1 MNLEVFEL
9 SVIKSCWDKKWK
21 IVCSRVVHRSTAIQQ
36 LLDYVLLGMS
46 IPSQG
51 SLDYKL
57 CRNLFLTH
65 SFTTAGPRQEQDFQD
80 LYLNLILYFKSTQS
94 EKAKQVLKSSKEQ
107 GLSKILQNL

>member
-1 MNLEVFEL
+1 
-9 SVIKSCWDKKWK
+9 
-21 IVCSRVVHRSTAIQQ
+21 
-36 LLDYVLLGMS
+36 MS

-107 GLSKILQNL
+107 GLSEILQNLWTSSRKHSVSKKKKNQDLKDKKYS